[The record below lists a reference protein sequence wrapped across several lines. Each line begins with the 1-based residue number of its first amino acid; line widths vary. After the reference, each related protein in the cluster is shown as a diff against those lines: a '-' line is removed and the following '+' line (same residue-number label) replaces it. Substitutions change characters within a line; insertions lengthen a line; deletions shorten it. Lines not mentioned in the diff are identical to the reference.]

1 MSYPDQHRFAMQV
14 AQLSRAWRSELD
26 RRLVGLGLS
35 QARWLVLLHLARFT
49 EMPTQRE
56 LAQSVGVEGPTLA
69 RLLDGLEAQGLVTR
83 VAVPED
89 RRAKKIA
96 LQPKAIVTAY
106 PVRGLDIGATE
117 MIYELLLEQRD
128 RGAGVL
134 FISEDLDALIKYS
147 DRILVLYRGRVMGI
161 LNREEAKLGRIGMMM
176 MGTTPEEVT
185 RYEALSHF

>member
-69 RLLDGLEAQGLVTR
+69 RLLDSLEAQGLVTR

-96 LQPKAIVTAY
+96 LQAQAQPLIEKIEAISTQLRQEVF
-106 PVRGLDIGATE
+106 
-117 MIYELLLEQRD
+117 
-128 RGAGVL
+128 AG
-134 FISEDLDALIKYS
+134 IDEEDLRRCQQVHA
-147 DRILVLYRGRVMGI
+147 RVLGN
-161 LNREEAKLGRIGMMM
+161 LTK
-176 MGTTPEEVT
+176 
-185 RYEALSHF
+185 

>member
-69 RLLDGLEAQGLVTR
+69 RLLDSLENQGVVIR

-96 LQPKAIVTAY
+96 LQAKAQPLIEKIEAISTQLRQEVFVGIDEDDLRRCQLVHAR
-106 PVRGLDIGATE
+106 VLAN
-117 MIYELLLEQRD
+117 LL
-128 RGAGVL
+128 
-134 FISEDLDALIKYS
+134 K
-147 DRILVLYRGRVMGI
+147 
-161 LNREEAKLGRIGMMM
+161 
-176 MGTTPEEVT
+176 
-185 RYEALSHF
+185 

>member
-69 RLLDGLEAQGLVTR
+69 RLLDSLENQELVIR

-96 LQPKAIVTAY
+96 LQPKAQPLIEKIEAISTQLRHEVF
-106 PVRGLDIGATE
+106 
-117 MIYELLLEQRD
+117 
-128 RGAGVL
+128 AGIDDDDLRRCQQVHARVL
-134 FISEDLDALIKYS
+134 GNLMK
-147 DRILVLYRGRVMGI
+147 
-161 LNREEAKLGRIGMMM
+161 
-176 MGTTPEEVT
+176 
-185 RYEALSHF
+185 